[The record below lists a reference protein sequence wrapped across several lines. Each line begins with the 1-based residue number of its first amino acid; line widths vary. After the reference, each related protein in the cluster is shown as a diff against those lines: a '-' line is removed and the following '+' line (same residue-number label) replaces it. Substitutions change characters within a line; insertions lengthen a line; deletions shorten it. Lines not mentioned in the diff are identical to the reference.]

1 MINELKNLKILY
13 LGTPEISADTLSYL
27 LEGGANI
34 VAVIT
39 NPDKPQGRKGI
50 EVPPPVKSL
59 ALSRGIPVYQ
69 KARIRDDYAF
79 LDDIDFDILL
89 TMAYGQILPVEIL
102 NKAPLGAYN
111 LHGSL
116 LPEYRGAAPIQRAI
130 MDNKKETGV
139 TLMEMVAKMD
149 AGKMFAKK
157 AVEIGENDN
166 YSSLCKKISKAAA
179 DLALSSLLDVVNKV
193 NLGEEQDENLVTF
206 AAKIGVDEE
215 RLDLNLPL
223 NELYARIRG
232 LSLTPGGHFI
242 LNGLK
247 LKVFKAS
254 IASGEQKGEIG
265 EIIGVKKGIFVSVKG
280 GVIRL
285 EEVQLEG
292 KKAMDAASFA
302 NGMHNL
308 LGSKL
313 E

>member
-1 MINELKNLKILY
+1 MNSSGGYKTKQRQAILDY
-13 LGTPEISADTLSYL
+13 LI
-27 LEGGANI
+27 
-34 VAVIT
+34 
-39 NPDKPQGRKGI
+39 DK
-50 EVPPPVKSL
+50 L
-59 ALSRGIPVYQ
+59 ASRGISKVS
-69 KARIRDDYAF
+69 ARPLIVLRMGLYA
-79 LDDIDFDILL
+79 IDS
-89 TMAYGQILPVEIL
+89 
-102 NKAPLGAYN
+102 LGSVPDHAAVNEAVN
-111 LHGSL
+111 L
-116 LPEYRGAAPIQRAI
+116 A
-130 MDNKKETGV
+130 KK
-139 TLMEMVAKMD
+139 VAKGSD
-149 AGKMFAKK
+149 KF
-157 AVEIGENDN
+157 
-166 YSSLCKKISKAAA
+166 
-179 DLALSSLLDVVNKV
+179 VN
-193 NLGEEQDENLVTF
+193 
-206 AAKIGVDEE
+206 GVLRTYIREKDKYIIPEE

-254 IASGEQKGEIG
+254 IASNEQKGEIG
-265 EIIGVKKGIFVSVKG
+265 EIVGVKKGIFVSVKG